1 MEKSTLHQLAQTFS
15 PIEIREVRKFLIS
28 PFFNQRQDVT
38 LLFEQLVSGGEFTKE
53 SAWEAIFGKSSAFDA
68 QKFRL
73 LMSYLHSLLEQY
85 IAVKEQISDKLGAQL
100 QLAVAYRKRKMP
112 AAFERVRKNIGK
124 AIETQP
130 LRNAAYHERQYLL
143 DWEAHQI
150 AYPQNPT
157 DISLLRS
164 AGKSVDIAF
173 LAKKL
178 QIVCLLAAHQTV
190 YKSDI
195 EEGWEKELVEHA
207 EQGEFASLP
216 AVAVYL
222 YCYRMLRN
230 PTEEAHFH
238 QFKSVLLHDGEL
250 FSSEEL
256 HGLFILAINYCVRR
270 LNAGDAHYYREAL
283 DLYKEGL
290 IKDQLLE
297 EGMLSRFTYHNIVA
311 IGLHVG
317 ELDWVRFFINE
328 YKNRLDR
335 RYRESV
341 FSFNLARLAYAEHN
355 HGHVLEL
362 LQQANYRDPLHNLA
376 AKTLLLKTYFELGE
390 LDTLQS
396 HLDAM
401 RNYIQRKRVLGY
413 HRTNYLNII
422 RYAEKLLK
430 RMPQDRAATA
440 ALREAIQNEAVL
452 SEKTFFLGLV
462 NDLTKAR

>member
-178 QIVCLLAAHQTV
+178 QEI
-190 YKSDI
+190 
-195 EEGWEKELVEHA
+195 
-207 EQGEFASLP
+207 
-216 AVAVYL
+216 
-222 YCYRMLRN
+222 
-230 PTEEAHFH
+230 
-238 QFKSVLLHDGEL
+238 
-250 FSSEEL
+250 
-256 HGLFILAINYCVRR
+256 
-270 LNAGDAHYYREAL
+270 
-283 DLYKEGL
+283 
-290 IKDQLLE
+290 
-297 EGMLSRFTYHNIVA
+297 
-311 IGLHVG
+311 
-317 ELDWVRFFINE
+317 
-328 YKNRLDR
+328 
-335 RYRESV
+335 
-341 FSFNLARLAYAEHN
+341 
-355 HGHVLEL
+355 
-362 LQQANYRDPLHNLA
+362 
-376 AKTLLLKTYFELGE
+376 
-390 LDTLQS
+390 
-396 HLDAM
+396 
-401 RNYIQRKRVLGY
+401 
-413 HRTNYLNII
+413 
-422 RYAEKLLK
+422 
-430 RMPQDRAATA
+430 
-440 ALREAIQNEAVL
+440 
-452 SEKTFFLGLV
+452 
-462 NDLTKAR
+462 